1 MMVLNNLVTSLVLM
15 INQNNQNIK
24 VIQPSGILDGTQA
37 DQLREEVSHC
47 LTTGAGCILID
58 FQDVTFM
65 DSSGL
70 AALISAVRLIHDQG
84 KKLYL
89 CSVNQQIK
97 MLLELTSMDRI
108 FKVFASQEDFYAHA
122 EAE

>member
-1 MMVLNNLVTSLVLM
+1 M
-15 INQNNQNIK
+15 INSPIR
-24 VIQPSGILDGTQA
+24 VIQPHGILDGTQA
-37 DQLREEVSHC
+37 DQLRNQVNDC
-47 LTTGAGCILID
+47 LIAGAGCILID

-70 AALISAVRLIHDQG
+70 AALIGAVRLVRDQG
-84 KKLYL
+84 KKLCL

-108 FKVFASQEDFYAHA
+108 FQVFANREDFDAHA
-122 EAE
+122 QAE

>member
-1 MMVLNNLVTSLVLM
+1 M
-15 INQNNQNIK
+15 INQEVK
-24 VIQPSGILDGTQA
+24 VIQPNGILDGTQA
-37 DQLREEVSHC
+37 DRLRDEVSHC
-47 LTTGAGCILID
+47 LTAGAGCILID
-58 FQDVTFM
+58 FQNVTFM

-70 AALISAVRLIHDQG
+70 AALITAVRLIHNQG

-108 FKVFASQEDFYAHA
+108 FQVFANQEEFFARAQA
-122 EAE
+122 E